1 MGGGASNAWFPPLSP
16 LCRYNVPSFSEQRLV
31 IKSSNDMD
39 FEKPF
44 TRIYLLCTCS
54 DLSLYGQK
62 RVQNEKICQL
72 SFLKK
77 YHAVFSKGKLELCR
91 YLIQGCFQV
100 TCRQTKNLRFPFRQ
114 TTHSWAG
121 FPPTLRVWG
130 PIPVLFTFEIED
142 SVMVSIILQ
151 IIW

>member
-1 MGGGASNAWFPPLSP
+1 MGGGGGASNAWFPPLSP

-31 IKSSNDMD
+31 IKSSNDKD

-91 YLIQGCFQV
+91 YLFKVVSKLLAAKLRTWGSHSDKTPTPGLDFRRPLESGVPFLFCSHLRSKIQLWFQ
-100 TCRQTKNLRFPFRQ
+100 
-114 TTHSWAG
+114 
-121 FPPTLRVWG
+121 
-130 PIPVLFTFEIED
+130 
-142 SVMVSIILQ
+142 
-151 IIW
+151 